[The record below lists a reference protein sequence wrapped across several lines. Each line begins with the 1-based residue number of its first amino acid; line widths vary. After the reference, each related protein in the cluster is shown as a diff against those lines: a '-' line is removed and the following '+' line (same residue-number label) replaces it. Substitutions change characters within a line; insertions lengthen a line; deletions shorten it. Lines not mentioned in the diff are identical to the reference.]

1 MNSLSKYRAWALLI
15 LMTSTPAYA
24 YEVELRYYRI
34 ENHDVAESL
43 NRIDEAYEAR
53 EKPLKEIRR
62 ASGYDS
68 PEHEQATV
76 QINALRAERDREFL
90 RHLESTQPEIAYVSS
105 LNSGESSQDS
115 KTFNGKLL
123 HIELKLGEKDG
134 DKVPVE
140 INAAYDEG
148 TLYKGSA
155 LLIPL
160 STPCLVS
167 KTSIKIQGKRQATL
181 IFVEVRP

>member
-1 MNSLSKYRAWALLI
+1 MNSQSKYGALGLLI
-15 LMTSTPAYA
+15 LMTSAPAHA

-43 NRIDEAYEAR
+43 NRIDEAYEER

-68 PEHEQATV
+68 TEHEQATV
-76 QINALRAERDREFL
+76 QLDALRAERDREFL
-90 RHLESTQPEIAYVSS
+90 RHLESTRPEISYLSS
-105 LNSGESSQDS
+105 LDSGEASQDS
-115 KTFNGKLL
+115 KTINGKLL
-123 HIELKLGEKDG
+123 HIELKLGRKDG
-134 DKVPVE
+134 EKVPVE
-140 INAAYDEG
+140 VNAAYDEG

-155 LLIPL
+155 LLIPINA
-160 STPCLVS
+160 PYLVS